1 MQRGV
6 SRVQPS
12 TQNNIF
18 ARIWTFLLVCMAKMR
33 KSVRR
38 AVTGRGELE
47 RLLVSTPHPEPLHA
61 QFHSYVGR
69 SDVLKPYREA
79 ILSGS
84 GDRDERELAEII
96 LRLKAMRPERPLFAD
111 RLLPNL
117 LSLLTLCGT
126 RSQIEAAASALAAT
140 AYDAE
145 HPTHSAQ
152 LDLLWTQVYPHEPL
166 PGLKG
171 DHWGRLGFQGRCP
184 STDFR
189 GAGLLA
195 LRSLIHLA
203 REHPAHVRAIIA
215 DTDLPL
221 RGYPLAV
228 AHIQVT
234 MYALELLRRGWLPL
248 HRMARRPASA
258 ASAGGVSGAGGRS
271 SFASAGS
278 SDAAPRAG
286 AGGAGAFASRLDFG
300 GAADADSRRLT
311 PGSASSASSSAAIAL
326 EDERLGLL
334 LDCAAR
340 LLLFLDD
347 VWRDE
352 RAATVMDFPRVFA
365 AFKARVEAAVAP
377 PPRGAGGG
385 LPLPRRLAASA
396 QRFTPGPGAA
406 GGGDGAVLTSP
417 LAVLSAGPGAGRDRH
432 HAAGERT
439 SLLRGSGSAGSS
451 ADTAGSSASVASYGS
466 ASSGSSYGI
475 ATGVNPLHAHSR

>member
-1 MQRGV
+1 MLV
-6 SRVQPS
+6 
-12 TQNNIF
+12 
-18 ARIWTFLLVCMAKMR
+18 RIWSILLICMAKMR
-33 KSVRR
+33 KTVQR

-47 RLLVSTPHPEPLHA
+47 RILVSTPHPEPLQA
-61 QFHSYVGR
+61 QFHAYVGR
-69 SDVLKPYREA
+69 SDILKPYRDA
-79 ILSGS
+79 ILTG
-84 GDRDERELAEII
+84 GGGRDERELAEII
-96 LRLKAMRPERPLFAD
+96 LRLKAMRPERPLFTD

-126 RSQIEAAASALAAT
+126 RAQVEAAASALAAT

-145 HPTHSAQ
+145 HPTHSRQ
-152 LDLLWTQVYPHEPL
+152 LDALWSHVFPHEPL

-184 STDFR
+184 SSDFR

-195 LRSLIHLA
+195 LRSLVHLA

-234 MYALELLRRGWLPL
+234 MYALDLLRRGLLPL
-248 HRMARRPASA
+248 HRMGRTSPTAHAHAGEPRA
-258 ASAGGVSGAGGRS
+258 AAAGRLS
-271 SFASAGS
+271 GS
-278 SDAAPRAG
+278 SGSGDAAPRAG
-286 AGGAGAFASRLDFG
+286 AGAGAFASHLGFSDLDS
-300 GAADADSRRLT
+300 GAGPR
-311 PGSASSASSSAAIAL
+311 GSDRDRDRAAAL
-326 EDERLGLL
+326 EDERLALL

-365 AFKARVEAAVAP
+365 AFKVRVEAAISP
-377 PPRGAGGG
+377 PPKGAGGG

-396 QRFTPGPGAA
+396 QRFVPSSA

-417 LAVLSAGPGAGRDRH
+417 LAVLSAGRERGH
-432 HAAGERT
+432 AGERA
-439 SLLRGSGSAGSS
+439 SLLRSADSSSTSAGSYGSSGSGSSH
-451 ADTAGSSASVASYGS
+451 
-466 ASSGSSYGI
+466 GI
-475 ATGVNPLHAHSR
+475 ATGVNPLHAHAR